1 MSASVDA
8 AIAETEGL
16 PRRNGEL
23 VFEEPWEARA
33 FGLAV
38 VVCRERGLN
47 WDQFRSRLVEEIDAW
62 EPDPG
67 DTWSYYDRWL
77 DALERLVVEF
87 DLVDADELTE
97 RAARLA
103 HEDAHDHEHDGH
115 DHHHH

>member
-38 VVCRERGLN
+38 VVCRERDLD
-47 WDQFRSRLVEEIDAW
+47 WEQFRSRLVDEIDAW
-62 EPDPG
+62 ERNPRN
-67 DTWSYYDRWL
+67 TWSYYDRWL
-77 DALERLVVEF
+77 AALERLVVEL
-87 DLVDADELTE
+87 DLVGADELTE
-97 RAARLA
+97 HAERLA
-103 HEDAHDHEHDGH
+103 HEDAHDHDHDGH
-115 DHHHH
+115 DHHH